1 MPNTREKL
9 IELLDGVQQYGT
21 VCNISQMDDRYAS
34 ITQVSNTEVVDHLI
48 ANGVTVQK
56 WISVSE
62 PPKENGIYCVI
73 VENHKSR
80 KVKKRT
86 HARYKNGRWLD
97 LYDNW
102 ENKCWHVTLWMPL
115 PEAPKGE

>member
-9 IELLDGVQQYGT
+9 IKLLS
-21 VCNISQMDDRYAS
+21 NAHSISMEAACFEDATYAK
-34 ITQVSNTEVVDHLI
+34 QLRMEADHLI
-48 ANGVTVQK
+48 ANGVTVQQ
-56 WISVSE
+56 WIPVTE
-62 PPKENGIYCVI
+62 QPKENGIYCVI

-102 ENKCWHVTLWMPL
+102 ENRCWRVALWMPL
-115 PEAPKGE
+115 PEPPQGE